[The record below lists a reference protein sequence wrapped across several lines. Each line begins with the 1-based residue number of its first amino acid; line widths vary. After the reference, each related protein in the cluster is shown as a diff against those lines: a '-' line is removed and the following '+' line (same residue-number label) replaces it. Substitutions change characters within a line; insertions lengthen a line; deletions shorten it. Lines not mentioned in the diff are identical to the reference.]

1 MIGLLKKFGDL
12 MEGAEKELD
21 SGEFYRFMEEI
32 TDYLNEK
39 MEEGPGSEVND

>member
-1 MIGLLKKFGDL
+1 MIELLIKFGNL
-12 MEGAEKELD
+12 MEEAEKELD

-32 TDYLNEK
+32 TDCLNEK

>member
-12 MEGAEKELD
+12 MEEAEKELD

-39 MEEGPGSEVND
+39 MEEGTADDEI